1 MGQEDINMVMISLI
15 ILLLA
20 AFICFF
26 KLISAPNIVVRIV
39 SVDALGLMLVIILAL
54 IAVVMDAVYIID
66 IAIVYSVLMFV
77 DILVLANYFEKRMI
91 SE

>member
-1 MGQEDINMVMISLI
+1 MGQEDINMVMISSI